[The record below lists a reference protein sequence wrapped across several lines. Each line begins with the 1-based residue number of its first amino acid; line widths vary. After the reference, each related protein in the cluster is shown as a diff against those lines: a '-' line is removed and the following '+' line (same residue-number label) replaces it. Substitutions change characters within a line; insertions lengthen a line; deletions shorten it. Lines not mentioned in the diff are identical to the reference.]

1 MDLFLKTTSQD
12 TEHRVVLGGD
22 IDAHTGP
29 KVKETLMS
37 LANEPGT
44 RRLLIDLEAV
54 EYMDSTGIGIF
65 IAVMK
70 ACKQKECAFE
80 VQKLSPRVERL
91 FRITGLYE
99 HIAIRKGESE

>member
-1 MDLFLKTTSQD
+1 MDLLIQTTSLE

-22 IDAHTGP
+22 IDAFTAP

-37 LANEPGT
+37 LVTKPDINRIT
-44 RRLLIDLEAV
+44 VDLEAV

-65 IAVMK
+65 IGIM
-70 ACKQKECAFE
+70 KECIQRNRTFE
-80 VQKLSPRVERL
+80 VHKLSPRVERL
-91 FRITGLYE
+91 FRITGLYD

>member
-1 MDLFLKTTSQD
+1 MDLTIETNKNG
-12 TEHRVVLGGD
+12 TEHQVTVRGD
-22 IDAHTGP
+22 IDAFTGVR
-29 KVKETLMS
+29 VKETLMS
-37 LANEPGT
+37 LVKEPGT
-44 RRLLIDLEAV
+44 TVITVNLEAV

-70 ACKQKECAFE
+70 ACKQSACTF
-80 VQKLSPRVERL
+80 QITKLSPRVERL

>member
-1 MDLFLKTTSQD
+1 MDLFMNTTSQEA
-12 TEHRVVLGGD
+12 EHLVVLGGD

-37 LANEPGT
+37 LANQPGAS
-44 RRLLIDLEAV
+44 RILVDLEAV

-65 IAVMK
+65 IAAMK
-70 ACKQKECAFE
+70 ACKQNGCAFE

-99 HIAIRKGESE
+99 HIAVRKGESE